1 MPSITT
7 VAAAA
12 SAVPKRA
19 SGRQNTKRAWRK
31 NEGAEDVTSEWL
43 ASKEAEP
50 QGPAYAERSDAEI
63 FVVDTAPLASA
74 AEAEKKPNFLDQI
87 LANDSAV
94 TAVGRRATENNL
106 KQGILPVSAV
116 RVEGAKHL
124 ASKAELHK
132 IEQRVKRAKKMTEAE
147 KKGIEKARIAR
158 LHAHKKEVKSAKA
171 ACPSYDLWGTPKTHT
186 AVKPSGGVNP
196 LLFTSKSHT
205 KKAMPAKERVAI
217 EQELLATSSFAP
229 TKAVPKHS
237 IRDDIRRAQI
247 APAVPLPHAGASYR
261 PTPDAHHE
269 LIQIVG
275 GKEVKRL
282 VNADRD
288 AKALTYPPELDLLP
302 DETLDDDS
310 TDEEQE
316 AEDQA
321 GLNDAAA
328 VAAILRKRAESDGV
342 RVPMAK
348 RNRRALQVRRELQD
362 VQKKRRLATDRQ
374 IKQLIATDAGRER
387 MAQNLTELA
396 KLKAAMRREMDRK
409 RQTPLTARPATYQR
423 PIRDVREAVALP
435 DELSESMRAMIPDG
449 DLIADRFTSFQQRG
463 LTEVSRKVRTGRRA
477 NTKGWYKIKERR
489 AHARWEVEENV

>member
-1 MPSITT
+1 MSR
-7 VAAAA
+7 VRSHA
-12 SAVPKRA
+12 SLAPRGGHPPARNPPRVVVDDDAVVVDVDAPDVDAVDVGAESRARGGPLPKRA

-186 AVKPSGGVNP
+186 A
-196 LLFTSKSHT
+196 
-205 KKAMPAKERVAI
+205 
-217 EQELLATSSFAP
+217 
-229 TKAVPKHS
+229 
-237 IRDDIRRAQI
+237 
-247 APAVPLPHAGASYR
+247 
-261 PTPDAHHE
+261 
-269 LIQIVG
+269 
-275 GKEVKRL
+275 
-282 VNADRD
+282 
-288 AKALTYPPELDLLP
+288 
-302 DETLDDDS
+302 
-310 TDEEQE
+310 
-316 AEDQA
+316 
-321 GLNDAAA
+321 
-328 VAAILRKRAESDGV
+328 
-342 RVPMAK
+342 
-348 RNRRALQVRRELQD
+348 
-362 VQKKRRLATDRQ
+362 
-374 IKQLIATDAGRER
+374 
-387 MAQNLTELA
+387 
-396 KLKAAMRREMDRK
+396 
-409 RQTPLTARPATYQR
+409 
-423 PIRDVREAVALP
+423 
-435 DELSESMRAMIPDG
+435 
-449 DLIADRFTSFQQRG
+449 
-463 LTEVSRKVRTGRRA
+463 
-477 NTKGWYKIKERR
+477 
-489 AHARWEVEENV
+489 